1 MVIGKF
7 FLKKNYNQLES
18 NWIQIA
24 TENLQRSSKL
34 LPLAG
39 YFILALIFLDYLFLL
54 IPPQF
59 FNPSWELNVIGH
71 LVENV
76 WAPLLGF
83 LLVFTRKSEEPIK
96 LQEVRL
102 LAWLSRLVLLMA
114 IFYLLAVPLTISNTI
129 RIQQK
134 NFSQFSAQVDQQ
146 RNQVTQI
153 EEQINQMP
161 EDNLKQFMSQF
172 PSASATDS
180 SATIKEKLLSQLKQE
195 QTTSL
200 KQAKAA
206 YNRQKLSFFK
216 TSVKWGIGTLLSGI
230 MLILVWRYTEW
241 ARKIPAQIQE

>member
-7 FLKKNYNQLES
+7 FFKKNYNQFES

-24 TENLQRSSKL
+24 TENIQKSSKL
-34 LPLAG
+34 IPLAG
-39 YFILALIFLDYLFLL
+39 YFILTLIFLDYLFLL
-54 IPPQF
+54 IPPHF

-83 LLVFTRKSEEPIK
+83 LLVFSRKPEQPIK
-96 LQEVRL
+96 VQEVRL
-102 LAWLSRLVLLMA
+102 LAWLSRLVLIMA

-134 NFSQFSAQVDQQ
+134 NFSQFTIQAEQQ
-146 RNQVTQI
+146 RSQVTKI

-161 EDNLKQFMSQF
+161 EDNLKKIIDQF
-172 PSASATDS
+172 PSVSATDS
-180 SATIKEKLLSQLKQE
+180 SETVREKLLKKLKQE
-195 QTTSL
+195 QTTSFQ
-200 KQAKAA
+200 QAKAT
-206 YNRQKLSFFK
+206 YNQQKLSFFK
-216 TSVKWGIGTLLSGI
+216 TSVKWGVGALLSGI
-230 MLILVWRYTEW
+230 MLILVWKYTEW